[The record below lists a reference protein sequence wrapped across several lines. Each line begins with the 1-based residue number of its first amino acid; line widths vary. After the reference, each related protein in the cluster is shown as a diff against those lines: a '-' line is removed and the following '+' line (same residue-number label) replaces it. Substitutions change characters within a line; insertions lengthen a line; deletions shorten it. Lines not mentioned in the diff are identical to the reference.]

1 MGPNWLQSLV
11 RCARGQSPD
20 HAGNRGRD
28 VPSGRAS
35 QLAGGSGA
43 SRSIPAIR
51 APHATRHRQR
61 RQSAPCARGVHNV
74 TETQSVRFLFGSV
87 RARGPHFHVGAYHG
101 AARRLRVR
109 GSTCVPTP
117 RYQAH
122 SVGSAHEKGSRGTG
136 WASGL
141 PGRMR
146 GPVTRPRPSVTL
158 SGHSCHDARPLV
170 TGVSGSCHS
179 PT

>member
-1 MGPNWLQSLV
+1 MTVVGPNWLQSLV

-28 VPSGRAS
+28 PFGTCQST
-35 QLAGGSGA
+35 GGWFRRKPVNPGDP
-43 SRSIPAIR
+43 R
-51 APHATRHRQR
+51 ATRHTPP
-61 RQSAPCARGVHNV
+61 STSTV
-74 TETQSVRFLFGSV
+74 GSV

-136 WASGL
+136 WPSGL

>member
-1 MGPNWLQSLV
+1 MGRNWLQSLV

-28 VPSGRAS
+28 PFGTCQST
-35 QLAGGSGA
+35 GGWFRRKPVNPGDP
-43 SRSIPAIR
+43 R
-51 APHATRHRQR
+51 ATRHRQR

-74 TETQSVRFLFGSV
+74 TEPQSVRFLVGSV

-136 WASGL
+136 WPSGL